1 VGARVPDGGSGVTGL
16 PGLLQRL
23 VAESRAE
30 VEARRAAM
38 PAAHLE
44 RLAAALPP
52 ARDLRR
58 ALRRDRLAVIAE
70 MKARTP
76 IMGRLSEDYSPG
88 RLAGVYVT
96 AGAAALSVLC
106 QETSFGGRPEHLA
119 EARGVAGV
127 PIMRKDFTVDE
138 HQVLEARAYGADAV
152 LLIVAALPADRLRA
166 LLDLTRELGME
177 ALVEVHSEAEVE
189 AALEAGASVVGVN
202 HRDLTTFQ
210 VDVGLTERL
219 RPRVPAEV
227 VYVAESGIHS
237 GADARRMRA
246 AGADAILVGEALMRA
261 PDPAVKLR
269 ELAV

>member
-1 VGARVPDGGSGVTGL
+1 MTAAVPD
-16 PGLLQRL
+16 LLVRL

-30 VEARRAAM
+30 VEARRAVT
-38 PAAHLE
+38 PAARLE
-44 RLAAALPP
+44 QRAAAQVPP
-52 ARDLRR
+52 RDLRT

-76 IMGRLSEDYSPG
+76 IMGSLSEDFSPA
-88 RLAGVYVT
+88 RLAGVYGT

-119 EARGVAGV
+119 EARGAAEV
-127 PIMRKDFTVDE
+127 PVMRKDFIVDE
-138 HQVLEARAYGADAV
+138 YQVLEARAYGADAL
-152 LLIVAALPADRLRA
+152 LLIVAALAPDRLRA
-166 LLDLTRELGME
+166 LLDLTRAWGME

-189 AALEAGASVVGVN
+189 VALEAGARVVGVN

-219 RPRVPAEV
+219 RPRVPPEI
-227 VYVAESGIHS
+227 VYVAESGIRIA
-237 GADARRMRA
+237 ADARRMRA

-269 ELAV
+269 ELSV

>member
-1 VGARVPDGGSGVTGL
+1 M
-16 PGLLQRL
+16 
-23 VAESRAE
+23 EE
-30 VEARRAAM
+30 VERRAAAT
-38 PAAHLE
+38 PA
-44 RLAAALPP
+44 
-52 ARDLRR
+52 ARDLAG
-58 ALRRDRLAVIAE
+58 ALRRDRALAVIAE

-76 IMGRLSEDYSPG
+76 IMGSLSQDYWPG
-88 RLAGVYVT
+88 RLASAYVA

-119 EARGVAGV
+119 EARAVAGV

-152 LLIVAALPADRLRA
+152 LLIVAALAAGRLRA
-166 LLDLTRELGME
+166 LLDLTRQLGME
-177 ALVEVHSEAEVE
+177 ALVEVHAESEVE

-202 HRDLTTFQ
+202 NRDLTTFH
-210 VDVGLTERL
+210 VDLYLTERL
-219 RPRVPAEV
+219 RPRVPPDV

-261 PDPAVKLR
+261 PDPGAKLS
-269 ELAV
+269 ELSV

>member
-1 VGARVPDGGSGVTGL
+1 MGARVAGGCARVTGV
-16 PGLLQRL
+16 PDLLRRL

-38 PAAHLE
+38 PSTHLE
-44 RLAAALPP
+44 RLAAALPAP
-52 ARDLRR
+52 RDLRS

-76 IMGRLSEDYSPG
+76 IMGSLSEDYSPG
-88 RLAGVYVT
+88 RLAGVYT
-96 AGAAALSVLC
+96 AAGAAALSVLC

-119 EARGVAGV
+119 EARGVADV

-152 LLIVAALPADRLRA
+152 LLIVAALAPDRLRA
-166 LLDLTRELGME
+166 LLDLTRQLGME
-177 ALVEVHSEAEVE
+177 ALVEVHAEAEVE
-189 AALEAGASVVGVN
+189 AALEAGATMVGVN

-237 GADARRMRA
+237 AADARRMRA

-261 PDPAVKLR
+261 PDPAAKLL
-269 ELAV
+269 ELSV